1 MLARSLDRE
10 LSAGVAARIS
20 EAHTARIGQLT
31 AGRTRRAVA
40 HSLDHLIEQAQAPVA
55 RFRVTAIPCCEQIC
69 QAEAMIRATAARLRS
84 AEPLDARGIAR
95 LRTLLADTTGPC
107 YVPSRADALTL
118 ALLDISKSLD
128 VAG

>member
-1 MLARSLDRE
+1 
-10 LSAGVAARIS
+10 
-20 EAHTARIGQLT
+20 
-31 AGRTRRAVA
+31 
-40 HSLDHLIEQAQAPVA
+40 
-55 RFRVTAIPCCEQIC
+55 
-69 QAEAMIRATAARLRS
+69 MIRATAARLRS

-128 VAG
+128 VTG